1 MAFGMTGVD
10 YEVRVDYDRLRRERL
25 ARARAQLDA
34 SGCGAFLC
42 FDNNNIRYIT
52 SSHIGE
58 WSRDKMERYCLL
70 PRGAEPH
77 LFELGSAAE
86 VRRRFSPWLRG
97 RVHPSET
104 WSRSTVPTELGLA
117 DRAVATVKRLLIDHG
132 VERQPLGVDLLDV
145 PLLRALQR
153 AGIEVAD
160 AQEQLLIA
168 RMIKTDDEIE
178 LLKIAAMM
186 VDTAYR
192 HIVERLKPGIR
203 ENEIVAIAHEV
214 LYGMGSDLVE
224 CVNVVSGERTSP
236 HPHLFSDRVV
246 RPGDMVYIDM
256 MQCFNGY
263 RTCYYRTF
271 ICGRPTPAQRK
282 AYDRAYAWLEKAI
295 AATRPGVTSA
305 DIARLWPTAQ
315 DIGFADERE
324 AYYLQFG
331 HGIGLSHRERPM
343 ISRLYSLQH
352 PVTIEKSMVM
362 ALETYCPSED
372 GKSGARIEQEVVVT
386 ERGCEVITGYPC
398 AELISTWLPGVT
410 T

>member
-1 MAFGMTGVD
+1 
-10 YEVRVDYDRLRRERL
+10 
-25 ARARAQLDA
+25 
-34 SGCGAFLC
+34 
-42 FDNNNIRYIT
+42 
-52 SSHIGE
+52 
-58 WSRDKMERYCLL
+58 
-70 PRGAEPH
+70 
-77 LFELGSAAE
+77 
-86 VRRRFSPWLRG
+86 
-97 RVHPSET
+97 
-104 WSRSTVPTELGLA
+104 
-117 DRAVATVKRLLIDHG
+117 
-132 VERQPLGVDLLDV
+132 
-145 PLLRALQR
+145 
-153 AGIEVAD
+153 
-160 AQEQLLIA
+160 
-168 RMIKTDDEIE
+168 
-178 LLKIAAMM
+178 
-186 VDTAYR
+186 
-192 HIVERLKPGIR
+192 
-203 ENEIVAIAHEV
+203 
-214 LYGMGSDLVE
+214 
-224 CVNVVSGERTSP
+224 
-236 HPHLFSDRVV
+236 
-246 RPGDMVYIDM
+246 MVYIDM

-386 ERGCEVITGYPC
+386 EQGCEVITGYPC